1 MDINKIITF
10 CFIIVLI
17 ISDVFIL
24 FFKDLIGSYITI
36 FAMLAILSGVGLFVM
51 VIITRKKENKLHQQR
66 FKQFESFINEKV
78 EEKICP
84 ICNTKNKF
92 TATYCTKCGNDL
104 KDITCPICKTVNS
117 FDQKYCTKCETI
129 LQNEKRH

>member
-17 ISDVFIL
+17 ISDVLIV

-51 VIITRKKENKLHQQR
+51 VIISRKKENKALQQR
-66 FKQFESFINEKV
+66 FKEFESFINENADK
-78 EEKICP
+78 KICP
-84 ICNTKNKF
+84 ICNTENKF
-92 TATYCTKCGNDL
+92 TAPYCAKCGNDL
-104 KDITCPICKTVNS
+104 KDVTCPICNTINS